1 MTILTRA
8 LIEAR
13 LPLTVAAGAQPAT
26 VPEAALRRGMQGV
39 LDGRQAADGIW
50 VFAYGALIWEDG
62 FAHDAARAGT
72 VEGLVRR
79 YCVWDNRNRGTVEQ
93 PALTLGLSETRSVC
107 GWDRQPGACAGVA
120 FHLPE
125 DAVQDAF
132 WTVWKQEM
140 AGGYY
145 TAEWVEAETQAGPV
159 AAVTFVADPRHSL
172 YAGALPESEVVDLL
186 AVGVGPGGTAAEYL
200 LRTAE
205 ALRGWG
211 IPDPALDRLEAAV
224 ARRLGA
230 ARGGRRS
237 CRSGACPRRSAASRP
252 TSISASTWRRAR
264 SWG

>member
-26 VPEAALRRGMQGV
+26 VPEAELRRGMGRV

-72 VEGLVRR
+72 VQGLVRR
-79 YCVWDNRNRGTVEQ
+79 YCIWDNRNRGTVEQ
-93 PALTLGLSETRSVC
+93 PALTLGL
-107 GWDRQPGACAGVA
+107 DRQPGACAGVA
-120 FHLPE
+120 FHLAK
-125 DAVQDAF
+125 DAVQEAL

-145 TAEWVEAETQAGPV
+145 TAEWVQVATEAGPV
-159 AAVTFVADPRHSL
+159 AAVTFVADPRHPL
-172 YAGALPESEVVDLL
+172 YAGAVPESEAVDLL
-186 AVGVGPGGTAAEYL
+186 AVGVGPGGTAAGYL
-200 LRTAE
+200 MQTAD

-211 IPDPALDRLEAAV
+211 IPDPALERYEAAV
-224 ARRLGA
+224 ARRLGEA
-230 ARGGRRS
+230 HG
-237 CRSGACPRRSAASRP
+237 
-252 TSISASTWRRAR
+252 
-264 SWG
+264 